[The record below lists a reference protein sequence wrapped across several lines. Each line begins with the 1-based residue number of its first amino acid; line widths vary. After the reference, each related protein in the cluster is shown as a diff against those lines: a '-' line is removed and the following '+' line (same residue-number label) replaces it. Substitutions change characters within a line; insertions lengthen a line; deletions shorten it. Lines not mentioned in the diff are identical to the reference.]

1 MQLGV
6 HNTLDEI
13 IEAQETAQLMRLSST
28 PAGRKILSILGLSPA
43 LVEDHRLQLPNEQR
57 TAIQVS
63 PFPRNVHPQHNLG
76 RRRARAIT
84 LLKNIRNDPHSV
96 CFVDA
101 AQYGRSDKSSVI
113 SVNHM
118 GSIINAASVRGS
130 TPSRVEQLAVALAL
144 WDDSRSQ
151 IFTDSRLLHKMAI
164 TSVITLSLLVVGA
177 LAGSK
182 QDANNY
188 IDTVLRD
195 HLPANVRSLNLD
207 PTHLPGFNFKVD
219 STGPT
224 NRDLKAQF
232 PSGML
237 YGLSSVVRRRGD
249 CGVPGWQGSSVTTG
263 CYVSLDSLRLTF
275 DGSVSGYSL
284 LGGKK
289 NVSLDLVVEKTNA
302 FVEATAPFGQQ
313 ATLKT
318 LTLSG
323 IEFRVNVNKKLELND
338 KREKK
343 FLKAV
348 RQSASNIL
356 LGIVNSSF
364 REALSRSV
372 SKVPLPSP

>member
-1 MQLGV
+1 
-6 HNTLDEI
+6 
-13 IEAQETAQLMRLSST
+13 
-28 PAGRKILSILGLSPA
+28 
-43 LVEDHRLQLPNEQR
+43 
-57 TAIQVS
+57 
-63 PFPRNVHPQHNLG
+63 
-76 RRRARAIT
+76 
-84 LLKNIRNDPHSV
+84 
-96 CFVDA
+96 
-101 AQYGRSDKSSVI
+101 
-113 SVNHM
+113 
-118 GSIINAASVRGS
+118 
-130 TPSRVEQLAVALAL
+130 
-144 WDDSRSQ
+144 
-151 IFTDSRLLHKMAI
+151 MAI

-219 STGPT
+219 FDWPDQPGPEGAVPIGHAVRPVERGAPSRRLRRTGLAGLERHHWLLRVP
-224 NRDLKAQF
+224 RLAASHLRRKRKRLQ
-232 PSGML
+232 PS
-237 YGLSSVVRRRGD
+237 R
-249 CGVPGWQGSSVTTG
+249 WQ
-263 CYVSLDSLRLTF
+263 
-275 DGSVSGYSL
+275 
-284 LGGKK
+284 K

-318 LTLSG
+318 LTVSG
-323 IEFRVNVNKKLELND
+323 IEFRVNVNKKLDLND

>member
-1 MQLGV
+1 
-6 HNTLDEI
+6 
-13 IEAQETAQLMRLSST
+13 
-28 PAGRKILSILGLSPA
+28 
-43 LVEDHRLQLPNEQR
+43 
-57 TAIQVS
+57 
-63 PFPRNVHPQHNLG
+63 
-76 RRRARAIT
+76 
-84 LLKNIRNDPHSV
+84 
-96 CFVDA
+96 
-101 AQYGRSDKSSVI
+101 
-113 SVNHM
+113 
-118 GSIINAASVRGS
+118 
-130 TPSRVEQLAVALAL
+130 
-144 WDDSRSQ
+144 
-151 IFTDSRLLHKMAI
+151 MAI

-182 QDANNY
+182 QDTNNY

-372 SKVPLPSP
+372 SKVPLPSPRPPAYVEQKLISEEDLNSAVDHHHHHH

>member
-1 MQLGV
+1 
-6 HNTLDEI
+6 
-13 IEAQETAQLMRLSST
+13 
-28 PAGRKILSILGLSPA
+28 
-43 LVEDHRLQLPNEQR
+43 
-57 TAIQVS
+57 
-63 PFPRNVHPQHNLG
+63 
-76 RRRARAIT
+76 
-84 LLKNIRNDPHSV
+84 
-96 CFVDA
+96 
-101 AQYGRSDKSSVI
+101 
-113 SVNHM
+113 
-118 GSIINAASVRGS
+118 
-130 TPSRVEQLAVALAL
+130 
-144 WDDSRSQ
+144 
-151 IFTDSRLLHKMAI
+151 MAI
-164 TSVITLSLLVVGA
+164 TSIIALSLLVVGA
-177 LAGSK
+177 HAGTK

-188 IDTVLRD
+188 IDAVLRD

-207 PTHLPGFNFKVD
+207 PTHLPGFNVKIE
-219 STGPT
+219 STGLT

-275 DGSVSGYSL
+275 DGSVSGFSL

-302 FVEATAPFGQQ
+302 FVEATAPLGQP

-323 IEFRVNVNKKLELND
+323 VEFRVNVNKKLELND

-348 RQSASNIL
+348 KQSASTIL
-356 LGIVNSSF
+356 QGILNSSF

-372 SKVPLPSP
+372 SRVQLPRP